1 MTLLKWSNKHGLC
14 CPSRWLLIMMRTLGN
29 EFTGFE
35 IGHFDCG
42 TNDARHEEEYGFDD
56 GTPLMLR

>member
-1 MTLLKWSNKHGLC
+1 MTLLKWSQHGLC
-14 CPSRWLLIMMRTLGN
+14 CPSRWLLVLMRMLGN

-42 TNDARHEEEYGFDD
+42 TTDARFKEDYGFDD
-56 GTPLMLR
+56 SKPVMLR